1 MHLQRVRVP
10 DFRVLQDV
18 DIEFEKEFFPK
29 VFPLGSQNGG
39 GKSTLLQLI
48 FVLLHC
54 SQDPERIVFLE
65 NFLEGFKIP
74 EGSSKRDLA
83 SFEIWD
89 SEKTV
94 LLEFF
99 CCNDSY
105 LAELVESSSEEDGL
119 LDIGD
124 RADRRFYA
132 SNDLEE
138 TKNNIARLEENIN
151 ILYRAIKRIEEEQQ
165 KNILISA
172 TGLRNFIRK
181 EMSNLKLKISDRD
194 ALEQKLNE
202 KSSEAIKQQLE
213 NILAKFQ
220 LQIEEWIDKN
230 NTIIADL
237 RAKTS
242 AFLQQ
247 QNSLYVCNYWRNNK
261 ASKDG
266 ALLCRIDGIDIA
278 EAEIFLQGLSRQV
291 YLATPVTQV
300 FLFLP
305 QESRKLLFRTQ
316 ENKND
321 YYGRLEEA
329 KSELSGLFAYD
340 FLAVDVLINC
350 FKAARDRDFS
360 EAIETG
366 GEYGKHYQHLAND
379 LNLMLANK
387 TISVDSDLSGVTF
400 KIDRD
405 DETVE
410 LYPEDLSHG
419 ELQRLSIYTWL
430 KQHNIED
437 AIVLMD
443 EIEIYFHPD
452 WQYQIVADLQDWAP
466 SNQYILATHSYE
478 LCEAVT
484 PAHVKELEPKL
495 LKSGAEK

>member
-10 DFRVLQDV
+10 DFRILKNV
-18 DIEFEKEFFPK
+18 DIELEKELVPK

-39 GKSTLLQLI
+39 GKSTLLQLV

-65 NFLEGFKIP
+65 NFLEGFQIR

-89 SEKTV
+89 GEKTV

-99 CCNDSY
+99 CCSDSY
-105 LAELVESSSEEDGL
+105 LAELVESGGSEEDSL

-124 RADRRFYA
+124 RSDRRFYA

-278 EAEIFLQGLSRQV
+278 EAEIFLQRLSRQI
-291 YLATPVTQV
+291 YLAAPVTQV
-300 FLFLP
+300 FQFLP
-305 QESRKLLFRTQ
+305 QESRKRLFRRQ
-316 ENKND
+316 ENKHD

-340 FLAVDVLINC
+340 FLAVDILIDS

-366 GEYGKHYQHLAND
+366 GQYGKHYQHLAND

-387 TISVDSDLSGVTF
+387 TINVDSDLSGVTF
-400 KIDRD
+400 KIERD
-405 DETVE
+405 GETVE
-410 LYPEDLSHG
+410 LYPENLSHS
-419 ELQRLSIYTWL
+419 ELQKLGIYIWL

-443 EIEIYFHPD
+443 EIEMAFHPD
-452 WQYQIVADLQDWAP
+452 WQYQIVGDLQDWAP
-466 SNQYILATHSYE
+466 SNQYIMATHSSE
-478 LCEAVT
+478 LCQAVT
-484 PAHVKELEPKL
+484 SAHVKELEPKL
-495 LKSGAEK
+495 LTSRAE